1 MKIYQAVQT
10 QEQAKQIIID
20 SFESDNTS
28 QVINHYGMKMV
39 DYKFKDGVWSNS
51 SCQCDCGQT
60 SLLKY
65 NANSVDGDSMIQYA
79 VGICSSC
86 GTDTPSISAVVNI
99 NIW

>member
-1 MKIYQAVQT
+1 MLKTKTMKIYQAVQT

-20 SFESDNTS
+20 SFESDN
-28 QVINHYGMKMV
+28 N
-39 DYKFKDGVWSNS
+39 FKDGIWSNS
-51 SCQCDCGQT
+51 SCQCECGQT

-65 NANSVDGDSMIQYA
+65 NANSIDGDSMIQYA

-86 GTDTPSISAVVNI
+86 GTDAPSISAAVNI

>member
-20 SFESDNTS
+20 SFESDN
-28 QVINHYGMKMV
+28 
-39 DYKFKDGVWSNS
+39 KFKDGIWCHYGIWSNS
-51 SCQCDCGQT
+51 SCQCECGQT